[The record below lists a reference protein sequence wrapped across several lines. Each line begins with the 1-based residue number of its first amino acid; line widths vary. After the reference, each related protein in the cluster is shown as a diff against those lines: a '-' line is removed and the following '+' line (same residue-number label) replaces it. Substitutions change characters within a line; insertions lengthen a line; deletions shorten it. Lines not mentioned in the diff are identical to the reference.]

1 MNQNAGT
8 AEGPKAWE
16 DIVIDHILK
25 CLDRW
30 WFKFPIIFQSILSR
44 KAPIR
49 NEFDFDANDPVHYTV
64 SL

>member
-25 CLDRW
+25 CLDRG
-30 WFKFPIIFQSILSR
+30 WFKFPIIFQSILVER
-44 KAPIR
+44 HQIR
-49 NEFDFDANDPVHYTV
+49 NEFEFDANDPVLYTV